1 MTDLIFVQV
10 TFSRLRASSYNFEN
24 KEKYNMNLRFPE
36 VYQVKLEFV
45 KSFLSEFYYYCSYM
59 KMNCR
64 HASLAHPVFQ
74 QCSINLQT
82 VILNRIHKEVYS
94 LSDLFSSKDGHGI
107 DILWINDP

>member
-1 MTDLIFVQV
+1 
-10 TFSRLRASSYNFEN
+10 
-24 KEKYNMNLRFPE
+24 
-36 VYQVKLEFV
+36 
-45 KSFLSEFYYYCSYM
+45 
-59 KMNCR
+59 MNCR